1 MLAFDLETDGLYD
14 TASKIHT
21 LSIYDDTTNRI
32 TRYDKQAVAEG
43 LQRLSTADCI
53 CGHNIINFDVPVIE
67 KLYPQWN
74 RPPLLVDT
82 LVWARLVCGNI
93 KETDYDL
100 FNKGRLPGGLI
111 GSQSLEAW
119 GYRLGLL
126 KGTYGKRENAWEKWT
141 PEMSAY
147 CEQDVK
153 VTVRLYAHLNSFQT
167 SQEAFELEHGVA
179 TIISRQERRGVRYN
193 KAKAQSLYES
203 LLLERVKA
211 LSELQLL
218 SPFYLHGGEFT
229 PKKDNKKLGYF
240 KDAPMCKLKLTE
252 FNPNS
257 RTHVALLLHKLHKWK
272 PEEWNEKEH
281 SKLLFEICGWKN
293 TPIISEEILNSLPYP
308 EAKLISRYMTIVK
321 RLSQIVEG
329 EGAWEKYYNE
339 KTGCIHGGVNT
350 NGAVT
355 GRMTHFAPNLAQVP
369 ASYSPWGAECRELFE
384 ARPGYKLVGC
394 DASGLEARILAHFLA
409 RYDGGAY
416 VKTVTEGRKE
426 DKTDVH
432 NLTLKALG
440 PLCKDRDTAK
450 TFLYA

>member
-1 MLAFDLETDGLYD
+1 MLIFDLETDGLYQEV
-14 TASKIHT
+14 TKIHT
-21 LSIYDDTTNRI
+21 LCIFDDTTGKFS
-32 TRYDKQAVAEG
+32 RYDKQAVING
-43 LQRLSTADCI
+43 LKLLEQSDCI
-53 CGHNIINFDVPVIE
+53 CGHNILNYDVPVIE
-67 KLYPQWN
+67 KLYPQWQ
-74 RPPLLVDT
+74 RPPRLVDT

-119 GYRLGLL
+119 GYRLGIL
-126 KGTYGKRENAWEKWT
+126 KGEYCKKQDAWERWT

-147 CEQDVK
+147 CEQDVR
-153 VTVRLYAHLNSFQT
+153 VTVRLYAHLDNFQV
-167 SQEAFELEHGVA
+167 SQEAFQLEHAVA
-179 TIISRQERRGVRYN
+179 IIISRQERRGIRYN
-193 KAKAQSLYES
+193 RQKAQALYET
-203 LLLERVKA
+203 LIMERVKTLA
-211 LSELQLL
+211 EIQFLP
-218 SPFYLHGGEFT
+218 PFYLHGPEFT
-229 PKKDNKKLGYF
+229 PKADNKRHGYF
-240 KDAPMCKLKLTE
+240 KGASMCKLKLTE

-257 RTHVALLLHKLHKWK
+257 RTHIALLLHKLHKWK
-272 PEEWNEKEH
+272 PEEWNKEY
-281 SKLLFEICGWKN
+281 SRLLFEICGWEH
-293 TPIISEEILNSLPYP
+293 TPTISEEILNSLPYP

-321 RLSQIVEG
+321 RLGQLVEG
-329 EGAWEKYYNE
+329 DGAWEKYYNE
-339 KTGCIHGGVNT
+339 KTGCIHGAVNT

-409 RYDGGAY
+409 WYDGGAY

-426 DKTDVH
+426 DLTDVH